1 MRTLGIFIF
10 LIALPFHGFTQDH
23 QIDTREIERVQRG
36 DYSFAKG
43 EVQVT
48 FVDTVSKAFVEEQL
62 SLLGYEVL
70 SLNVRPIF
78 AWVEGNPTQK
88 ELQELEKDPRV
99 NSISVEQF
107 NMGKNNIL
115 QMIEE
120 DSLSDEER
128 KKEIERIRESWNHKI
143 TRLIF
148 QFSVDKKEAQSFIN
162 DYPEFDLRLNMISP
176 KNAVIKTKVGQEE
189 QAMEALNRLIYV
201 KNTAYIAL
209 ME

>member
-1 MRTLGIFIF
+1 MKELGIFIF
-10 LIALPFHGFTQDH
+10 LITLPFSGFTQDH
-23 QIDTREIERVQRG
+23 QIDTQEIERVQRG

-62 SLLGYEVL
+62 TLLDYEVL
-70 SLNVRPIF
+70 SLNIRPVF
-78 AWVEGNPTQK
+78 AWVEGNPSQK

-99 NSISVEQF
+99 SSILVEEF
-107 NMGKNNIL
+107 DMGEKSAL

-120 DSLSDEER
+120 DSLSEEER
-128 KKEIERIRESWNHKI
+128 KKEIKRIRKSWNHKI
-143 TRLIF
+143 IRLIF
-148 QFSVDKKEAQSFIN
+148 QFSVDKKEAQNFIN
-162 DYPEFDLRLNMISP
+162 NYPEFDLRLNMISP
-176 KNAVIKTKVGQEE
+176 KNAVVKTKVGQEE